1 MTVESSADLES
12 HDYLSKQLI
21 PTWATSAGPALAP
34 PGVPKGVGK
43 RGRGINLGM
52 VFLDPFSG
60 SGAVSR
66 LARFMGFTVHAND
79 WEPYAHIVTS
89 AYLTVSKAE
98 GESLYGGFG
107 GGKQAFAFFNALT
120 PKPGYIARTYA
131 PRSTETAD
139 YRTERLFY
147 TAENGAFIDTVRDA
161 VEERWPGWDLPE
173 TDLREKILLV
183 SALLY
188 EAATHVNTSGVFKAC
203 HKGFGGHGHDALKRI
218 LSPMSLEFPVLYD
231 GPGCTAEQLDALD
244 FLSRR
249 SGDICYLDPPYTIH
263 QYGSNYHLLNSI
275 VLWDKP
281 EMSNRLDSSGRLE
294 DKAGIRGDWKRTKSR
309 FCSRRTAAAAL
320 AEILDRADARS
331 NVLSNKTD
339 GLIGM
344 DELREML
351 TSQGKVEFFADG
363 YPAYAGE
370 DRAEAGGSIP
380 WRSSSWS
387 PALPVWEGEYPSAL
401 LSRLPS
407 GSQPRA
413 ERE

>member
-21 PTWATSAGPALAP
+21 AYLGNKRRVLPSLHQVFLRAVESADGGSTS
-34 PGVPKGVGK
+34 
-43 RGRGINLGM
+43 GM

-331 NVLSNKTD
+331 IVLSYNPA

-344 DELREML
+344 DELRALL
-351 TSQGKVEFFADG
+351 TSQG
-363 YPAYAGE
+363 
-370 DRAEAGGSIP
+370 
-380 WRSSSWS
+380 
-387 PALPVWEGEYPSAL
+387 
-401 LSRLPS
+401 
-407 GSQPRA
+407 
-413 ERE
+413 